1 MFDKLLQL
9 EAIFWTQNALKRRL
23 TTGSGPAM
31 GAYRAPQPQLNL
43 RGLFCGRGGQGRDK
57 GADMGMGIT
66 PFTTNSWIGH

>member
-1 MFDKLLQL
+1 
-9 EAIFWTQNALKRRL
+9 
-23 TTGSGPAM
+23 M